1 MGRYVMKRRW
11 ILTGVLALV
20 LMSGVVAR
28 LAMADSVQHFSLMA
42 RTMQPA
48 DSSIRYDTNDDGY
61 LRTVQE
67 SSMIEE
73 TVYIGQVDLPDGA
86 TVVDVR
92 AFGLDDDPFGEF
104 CFGLVHCNLY
114 DDPVCSAVTQVVC
127 SGESVQTGKT
137 ELQAPVHTNMALV
150 DNENYSYNI
159 FVRLPTPYNP
169 PYQDLGI
176 LRFRVD
182 TSYNAQLPIVKRNWS
197 SQ

>member
-1 MGRYVMKRRW
+1 MMKGKW
-11 ILTGVLALV
+11 ILAGVLALV
-20 LMSGVVAR
+20 LMSAVVAR
-28 LAMADSVQHFSLMA
+28 LTMADSVRHFSLMA

-48 DSSIRYDTNDDGY
+48 DSSIRYDTYDDGY

-67 SSMIEE
+67 SSMNEE

-92 AFGLDDDPFGEF
+92 AFGLDSHPFGEF
-104 CFGLVHCNLY
+104 CFGLVHCNLD
-114 DDPVCSAVTQVVC
+114 DDPACSAVTQEVC
-127 SGESVQTGKT
+127 SGELAQPGKA
-137 ELQAPVHTNMALV
+137 ELQAPVLSNMAVV
-150 DNENYSYNI
+150 DNVNYSYSI
-159 FVRLPTPYNP
+159 FVQLPTPYNP

-182 TSYNAQLPIVKRNWS
+182 TIYSAQLPLVERNWS